1 MKTFYCDHF
10 TLPLPP
16 KHRFPIRKYALLREA
31 IVEADLI
38 PPDDLIAPPLAT
50 DEQILRVHDAVY
62 LNKLKTGNLTPQEAR
77 RIGFPWSSE
86 LVKRARCSVGATI
99 AACRAALQD
108 ELAVNLAGGTHHA
121 FHDHG
126 QGYCLFND
134 SMIAILAMQAEGHI
148 QRAVIIDCDVHQGNG
163 TAALAADDPTI
174 FTFSIHSENNF
185 PLYKEQ
191 SDLDIGLP
199 DGVSDEAYLEA
210 LETGARE
217 ALSMAKADLVIYL
230 AGADP
235 YKDDLL
241 GRLALSKAG
250 LAERDRLVL
259 RLCQEAG
266 LPMATLMAGGYAQR
280 VMDTVSIHLQTVQ
293 IMADMATRRA
303 C

>member
-16 KHRFPIRKYALLREA
+16 KHRFPIRKYALLHEA

-38 PPDDLIAPPLAT
+38 PPNDLIAPPLAT
-50 DEQILRVHDAVY
+50 DEQILRVHDVVY
-62 LNKLKTGNLTPQEAR
+62 LDKLKTGNLTPQEAR

-99 AACRAALQD
+99 ATCRAALQD
-108 ELAVNLAGGTHHA
+108 GLAVNLAGGTHHA

-134 SMIAILAMQAEGHI
+134 SMIAILAMQAQGHI

-163 TAALAADDPTI
+163 TAALAADNPTI

-210 LETGARE
+210 LETGVRE
-217 ALSMAKADLVIYL
+217 ALSMAEADLVIYL

-235 YKDDLL
+235 YEDDLL

-259 RLCQEAG
+259 GLCQEAG
-266 LPMATLMAGGYAQR
+266 LPIATLMAGGYAQR

-293 IMADMATRRA
+293 IMADMATR
-303 C
+303 